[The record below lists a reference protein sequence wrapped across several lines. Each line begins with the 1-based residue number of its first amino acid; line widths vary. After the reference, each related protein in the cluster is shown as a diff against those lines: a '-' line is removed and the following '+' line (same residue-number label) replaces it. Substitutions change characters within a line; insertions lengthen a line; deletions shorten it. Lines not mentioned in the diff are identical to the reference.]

1 MSPLQKLTAAVIAVL
16 LIAAAYG
23 VWVTEPSATAPLRAS
38 KGKPALPASSAMP
51 VIDQDTFRTAR
62 RLARLATTADESPLA
77 QSAVQIADHELDL
90 AFAGALRHVEAH
102 PPQLSP
108 EAQQLQQRLESSQ
121 RQLEADTEQVKHL
134 TAALEKA
141 SDAEK
146 PAIQDRLELAQSQ
159 MELEKDEVQE
169 AGEDLLQDRR
179 ASCRERGCSAG
190 EAVRGKKQE
199 RRVDG

>member
-23 VWVTEPSATAPLRAS
+23 VWVTEPSATAPARAS
-38 KGKPALPASSAMP
+38 RGKPALPASSAMP

-108 EAQQLQQRLESSQ
+108 EAQQLQQRL
-121 RQLEADTEQVKHL
+121 
-134 TAALEKA
+134 
-141 SDAEK
+141 
-146 PAIQDRLELAQSQ
+146 
-159 MELEKDEVQE
+159 
-169 AGEDLLQDRR
+169 
-179 ASCRERGCSAG
+179 
-190 EAVRGKKQE
+190 
-199 RRVDG
+199 